1 MTDSVYYFD
10 PDGDA
15 CEFCQS
21 MAGVYVD
28 ETPIRPHD
36 NCDCEIIEYTIG
48 EGEDNCEVEYRDIGV
63 SEGYGSHDVSFD
75 YDCDSDSRVIST
87 IPISTHLDA
96 NSALVQAAEDNG
108 WTPELEIDQLDFEV
122 PAHTEGTINATSE
135 HYDATIYAEKYVVC
149 TIEGVEYEKHID
161 SEEGRYFCVY
171 DYAYTLDSSP
181 C

>member
-75 YDCDSDSRVIST
+75 MIVIVTRVLSQRFPYPPTLMQTPPWYKPLKITDGLQSLKLT
-87 IPISTHLDA
+87 SLTLKYLRILKAPLTQRA
-96 NSALVQAAEDNG
+96 NTTMQ
-108 WTPELEIDQLDFEV
+108 Q
-122 PAHTEGTINATSE
+122 
-135 HYDATIYAEKYVVC
+135 
-149 TIEGVEYEKHID
+149 
-161 SEEGRYFCVY
+161 
-171 DYAYTLDSSP
+171 YTLKNMSFAL
-181 C
+181 